1 MMNNTNSTTRS
12 LTDAEVDR
20 LHKLYNRL
28 EDARNFTASSKALEA
43 LNAYQERLMAK
54 GVSAEAIAALP
65 RG

>member
-1 MMNNTNSTTRS
+1 MSTARS
-12 LTDAEVDR
+12 LTDGEVDR
-20 LHKLYNRL
+20 LHKLYNRV

-54 GVSAEAIAALP
+54 GVSAEAIGVLP

>member
-1 MMNNTNSTTRS
+1 MTNTTTTRP

-20 LHKLYNRL
+20 LHKLHNRV
-28 EDARNFTASSKALEA
+28 EDARNFTASSKALQA
-43 LNAYQERLMAK
+43 LCAYQERLIAK

>member
-1 MMNNTNSTTRS
+1 MNTTRS

-43 LNAYQERLMAK
+43 LNAYQERLMTK

>member
-1 MMNNTNSTTRS
+1 MNTTRS

-20 LHKLYNRL
+20 LHKLYNLL
-28 EDARNFTASSKALEA
+28 EDARNFTASSKALDA